1 MADDTNPVPTIYA
14 CSGAA
19 DVGAISDRAARTL
32 TKEGCGA
39 MSCLA
44 GVGGRVSSHMDRA
57 RNASRILVID
67 GCVQCCAS
75 QCLEE
80 AGFQDFE
87 SFQLGEIGLE
97 KGSSPPDDRIIE
109 AAVTH
114 SRKLLKR

>member
-1 MADDTNPVPTIYA
+1 MTDDTNPVPTIYA

-32 TKEGCGA
+32 TQEGCGA

-44 GVGGRVSSHMDRA
+44 GVGGRVSSQMERA
-57 RNASRILVID
+57 RSASHILVID
-67 GCVQCCAS
+67 GCVQGCAT

-80 AGFQDFE
+80 AGIQDFV

-97 KGSSPPDDRIIE
+97 KGSSPPDDRNI
-109 AAVTH
+109 ATAVAH
-114 SRKLLKR
+114 SRKLLED

>member
-1 MADDTNPVPTIYA
+1 MAASSPPTSLIYA

-19 DVGAISDRAARTL
+19 DVGAIADRAARTL
-32 TKEGCGA
+32 TQEGCGA

-44 GVGGRVSSHMDRA
+44 GVGGRVSSHMDRV
-57 RNASRILVID
+57 RNASSILVID
-67 GCVQCCAS
+67 GCVQGCAS

-80 AGFQDFE
+80 AGFQNFE

-97 KGSSPPDDRIIE
+97 KGSSPPDDRNIE

-114 SRKLLKR
+114 SRQLLKR